1 MKWLALVGVMLF
13 ATSHASPAAFHP
25 PLVSKDTPPAHSVP
39 NVTPI
44 RSSNPATEIDLFR
57 RFVDWLKRQ
66 PH

>member
-1 MKWLALVGVMLF
+1 MKRLTLVGAMLF

-25 PLVSKDTPPAHSVP
+25 PLVSKDRPPAHVIP

-44 RSSNPATEIDLFR
+44 RSSNLGTEIDLFR

>member
-1 MKWLALVGVMLF
+1 MKRLTLVGVLLF

-25 PLVSKDTPPAHSVP
+25 PLVSKDRHMVP

-44 RSSNPATEIDLFR
+44 RSSNLATEIDLFR
-57 RFVDWLKRQ
+57 RFLVWLKRQ